1 LRERFRISL
10 KDEIFA
16 MTDPEET
23 VWHPEDIF
31 HPSPSRHQSHAI
43 VILNQPLN
51 LPFSMYQNLW
61 SNSNYNIAADGGA
74 NRVYTLNKS
83 SFSKDDLPLNL
94 VIGDLDSL
102 LPEAHSY
109 WSSKHVPVIHDE
121 DQYSTDFMKAV
132 SHIRENQHKVQ
143 DIVVLGGLGGRV
155 DQGMSVLH
163 QLYTYQKE
171 PGYPDG
177 KMFLLS
183 TEAVTFV
190 LKSGRHRIKAMAQY
204 GEDGLGAGLGKHVGI
219 IPLKEPSVITT
230 EGLEWDVRDW
240 ETEFGGQMSTSN
252 HVKEEWVTIETT
264 KDVLFTIDLV
274 HPVGES
280 LD

>member
-1 LRERFRISL
+1 MAGI
-10 KDEIFA
+10 
-16 MTDPEET
+16 EET
-23 VWHPEDIF
+23 TWHPADIF
-31 HPSPSRHQSHAI
+31 HPSPSRLRSYAI

-51 LPFSMYQNLW
+51 LPFSVYQNLW
-61 SNSNYNIAADGGA
+61 NNSSCNIAADGGA
-74 NRVYTLNKS
+74 NRVFTLNRS
-83 SFSKDDLPLNL
+83 SSSEEDLPLTT

-102 LPEAHSY
+102 LPEAHGY
-109 WSSKHVPVIHDE
+109 WRSRNVPVIHDE

-132 SHIRENQHKVQ
+132 NYIRGKQDKGL

-171 PGYPDG
+171 LGYPDG

-190 LKSGRHRIKAMAQY
+190 LKSGRHRIKAIAKY

-230 EGLEWDVRDW
+230 EGLEWDVENW
-240 ETEFGGQMSTSN
+240 QTEFGGQMSTSN
-252 HVKEEWVTIETT
+252 HVKKDWVMIETT
-264 KDVLFTIDLV
+264 KDVLFTIDLDV
-274 HPVGES
+274 PFGQNS
-280 LD
+280 D

>member
-1 LRERFRISL
+1 MAAIEETIWHPA
-10 KDEIFA
+10 EIFY
-16 MTDPEET
+16 
-23 VWHPEDIF
+23 
-31 HPSPSRHQSHAI
+31 PSKSRHRSHAI

-51 LPFSMYQNLW
+51 LPFSVYQNLW
-61 SNSNYNIAADGGA
+61 SNSSYDIAADGGA

-83 SFSKDDLPLNL
+83 NASEKDLPLTT

-102 LPEAHSY
+102 LPETDSY
-109 WSSKHVPVIHDE
+109 WKSKNVPVIHDE

-132 SHIRENQHKVQ
+132 NYIREKQEKGL

-183 TEAVTFV
+183 TEAITFV
-190 LKSGRHRIKAMAQY
+190 LKAGRHKIKAIAKY

-219 IPLKEPSVITT
+219 IPLKEPSFITT
-230 EGLEWDVRDW
+230 EGLEWDVKDW
-240 ETEFGGQMSTSN
+240 ETQFGGQMSTSN
-252 HVKEEWVTIETT
+252 HVKRDWVMIETT
-264 KDVLFTIDLV
+264 KDVLFTIDLEL
-274 HPVGES
+274 PAGQTS
-280 LD
+280 D